1 MYMQGSTA
9 SVKKDY
15 ENIDKH
21 RCGLFNWTPQF
32 LQKFKNPKCFVFFFC
47 LILLFKD
54 SSGIILILTK
64 IQITDKIMTSN
75 FEYQMISAISNF
87 GAIPVFFIA
96 PFVDFFPKKTVWIFI
111 GILIC
116 ASGLLITALPGMAS
130 TSPDPKTAY
139 NIMLAGYFTFGL
151 GSTTAT
157 FLAIAY
163 IDNNSDKSIS
173 PILIGITMAAMI
185 LAQVLGAGVAHII
198 KVNYKSGDEVDSV
211 LDQPWWAGFFINAAG
226 QFLLAPLIVLFP
238 TRMSVEVE
246 EDQDD
251 RPEIIATYRN
261 YGQQLRRVLTT
272 PIFVLSLLAYIL
284 CMAVTMGF
292 RTNLMALVEHVYNRD
307 DADPLVSLSV
317 GLLIGCSALTMAA
330 AAWVITRCRFQVKT
344 KRLIFHSEQ

>member
-1 MYMQGSTA
+1 
-9 SVKKDY
+9 
-15 ENIDKH
+15 
-21 RCGLFNWTPQF
+21 
-32 LQKFKNPKCFVFFFC
+32 
-47 LILLFKD
+47 
-54 SSGIILILTK
+54 
-64 IQITDKIMTSN
+64 
-75 FEYQMISAISNF
+75 
-87 GAIPVFFIA
+87 
-96 PFVDFFPKKTVWIFI
+96 
-111 GILIC
+111 
-116 ASGLLITALPGMAS
+116 
-130 TSPDPKTAY
+130 
-139 NIMLAGYFTFGL
+139 
-151 GSTTAT
+151 
-157 FLAIAY
+157 
-163 IDNNSDKSIS
+163 
-173 PILIGITMAAMI
+173 MAAMI

-246 EDQDD
+246 EDQDE

-261 YGQQLRRVLTT
+261 YGQQLRRVFTT

-330 AAWVITRCRFQVKT
+330 AAWVITQDVGFR
-344 KRLIFHSEQ
+344 